1 MDNNSNNIP
10 STMEIIRENLT
21 TQYSGQK
28 TCPRCKTV
36 MSSSITLCP
45 NCSAYTAGTTVP
57 ESKRKVASS
66 GRQQS
71 KEMNNRAVV
80 GCLAEFVVVAGLVS
94 PFVAA
99 AFLPENMRM
108 YVISFAMFIVS
119 GLIYLLAYW
128 LIVKI
133 YKEQIPITERV
144 NNADQFSCTANF
156 PRRTALH
163 C

>member
-71 KEMNNRAVV
+71 KEMNKRAAA
-80 GCLAEFVVVAGLVS
+80 GCLIELLVIAGLVS

-99 AFLPENMRM
+99 AFLPEYMRM
-108 YVISFAMFIVS
+108 YVISFAMIIVS
-119 GLIYLLAYW
+119 GLIYLLVYW
-128 LIVKI
+128 LIVKV
-133 YKEQIPITERV
+133 YKKQIPITERV
-144 NNADQFSCTANF
+144 DNADQFSGNF
-156 PRRTALH
+156 RMSERK
-163 C
+163 